1 GLGLEA
7 SLEGEFNRFVVP
19 DHDAFGSR
27 PNGTRVHALGSLSRP
42 FVTPGWSLVPKVS
55 FNAASYALD
64 EPTAGVRGS
73 AGRVIPTLSVD
84 SAWTFERDTT
94 WFGRA
99 VRQTLPPRPLYR
111 D

>member
-1 GLGLEA
+1 TTRIVAPYDRVPQVGTRYLGRLGLGLEA

-73 AGRVIPTLSVD
+73 AGRVIPT
-84 SAWTFERDTT
+84 
-94 WFGRA
+94 
-99 VRQTLPPRPLYR
+99 
-111 D
+111 